1 MDEQSLKF
9 LATQLRKPDGEPGRQ
24 VGEKMNESNLYINK
38 FTIEEL
44 KVAPGDKILEIG
56 MGNGF
61 FIKEIVFSADSVEY
75 FGCDFSETMIAEASK
90 INKQHI
96 ADGRVHLHLA
106 AAEALPFD
114 NETFDK
120 IFTVNTIYFWE
131 DLEATFKELKRVLK
145 PGGRLLISVRPESS
159 MQKYPFTKYGF
170 RLFSSESLSDLL
182 EQHGFTVQKSTQK
195 PEPEQVFSDE
205 KVVVETLIVTAFKK
219 V

>member
-9 LATQLRKPDGEPGRQ
+9 LATQLRKPDGEPGKQ
-24 VGEKMNESNLYINK
+24 VGKNMNESNLYINK
-38 FTIEEL
+38 YTIEEL
-44 KVAPGDKILEIG
+44 QVASGDKILEIG

-75 FGCDFSETMIAEASK
+75 FGCDFSETMISEASK
-90 INKQHI
+90 INKQLI
-96 ADGRVHLHLA
+96 ANGSVHLHLA

-114 NETFDK
+114 NEIFDK
-120 IFTVNTIYFWE
+120 VFTVNTIYFWE
-131 DLEATFKELKRVLK
+131 DIEATFNELKRVLK
-145 PGGRLLISVRPESS
+145 PGGKLLISIRPESS
-159 MQKYPFTKYGF
+159 MQKYPFTNYGF
-170 RLFSSESLSDLL
+170 RLFSSESLTDLL

-205 KVVVETLIVTAFKK
+205 KVVVETLIVTALKK